1 MGYKFDGTKL
11 KDGSKTLYN
20 VRGDKIR
27 DGNGS
32 STVANVR
39 GDKIRKGNG
48 SSTVANVK
56 GDKLRKSNG
65 SSTWARMDDIEDEI
79 DGHTSDVMRAALWLL
94 VNGHI

>member
-11 KDGSKTLYN
+11 KDGNKTLYN

-39 GDKIRKGNG
+39 GDRIREGNG
-48 SSTVANVK
+48 SSTVANLR
-56 GDKLRKSNG
+56 GDKLRKGNG
-65 SSTWARMDDIEDEI
+65 SSTLIKMDAIEDEI
-79 DGHTSDVMRAALWLL
+79 DGHTSDVIRAALWLL
-94 VNGHI
+94 VKGHI